1 MVNTPSLNLFSV
13 TKCHMKKKS
22 YLRNLYLIKKNSG
35 KHYQHTLEVLVNNT
49 EENIDIDIEVNKKLE
64 LRKALKNTIKI

>member
-1 MVNTPSLNLFSV
+1 ML
-13 TKCHMKKKS
+13 KKS
-22 YLRNLYLIKKNSG
+22 ISDKKNSG

-64 LRKALKNTIKI
+64 LRKPLKNTIKI

>member
-1 MVNTPSLNLFSV
+1 MSHEKEVIL
-13 TKCHMKKKS
+13 KKS
-22 YLRNLYLIKKNSG
+22 ISDKKNSG

-64 LRKALKNTIKI
+64 LRKPLKNTIKN